1 MLERLRSAFRRP
13 QAAGPPETLRTFG
26 PGERPLT
33 GSGVDPDDGGW
44 RIEAREPGS
53 VRLFEVADPGVDRC
67 LLTYRAELA
76 AADVH
81 GGAYLEMWCRL
92 PGEGEYFSKG
102 LDQKVKGTVD
112 WSSYEIPFRLDEGQR
127 PDLIRLNIAFDGPG
141 TVRLRNVE
149 LLRTPLR

>member
-26 PGERPLT
+26 PGERP
-33 GSGVDPDDGGW
+33 P
-44 RIEAREPGS
+44 
-53 VRLFEVADPGVDRC
+53 
-67 LLTYRAELA
+67 
-76 AADVH
+76 H